1 MLGSYGWRSFIN
13 TNLYASPLLMSAG
26 FREAVLDAL
35 VIKSES
41 GTVRRTRQ
49 TVVRYELKE
58 GINGGVSAS
67 EADLEG
73 VAQGVDQSIRAC
85 DYIAWKISAITGAP
99 RCELYWTREKRDE
112 AVKAC
117 VAFLKTYGD
126 RFTAEAPRASA
137 HPFEK
142 TAHLAFPILDRPA
155 TKEDVRAGRAI
166 FSFEGEG
173 ETRRVELP
181 PLPIKAKWITP
192 KEARRQR
199 RGRLGVAGRGGT
211 QRRPVGALLR
221 LRRQAR
227 HRTGPRQLDR
237 LGWQPA
243 ARPGSPL
250 TANMD
255 DTVVATRAPRGDV
268 KLIDGP

>member
-1 MLGSYGWRSFIN
+1 M
-13 TNLYASPLLMSAG
+13 
-26 FREAVLDAL
+26 
-35 VIKSES
+35 
-41 GTVRRTRQ
+41 
-49 TVVRYELKE
+49 VRYELKE

-126 RFTAEAPRASA
+126 RFTAEAPPGERV

-166 FSFEGEG
+166 FSLEGEG

-192 KEARRQR
+192 KEAPGDSAEDGWVWQAEEVRKGGQWERYYGFV
-199 RGRLGVAGRGGT
+199 GRHVIARVPASSIDLAGS
-211 QRRPVGALLR
+211 RRPGQGVR
-221 LRRQAR
+221 
-227 HRTGPRQLDR
+227 
-237 LGWQPA
+237 
-243 ARPGSPL
+243 
-250 TANMD
+250 
-255 DTVVATRAPRGDV
+255 
-268 KLIDGP
+268 